1 MKMSKE
7 SYDLILTTFSDNLE
21 VIIRHKEWLLKMDV
35 YNNLNVRL
43 GFDVYY
49 ALLTWD
55 QRNHIAKSDNLKDRH
70 LQTGILKAL
79 KQLGIS

>member
-7 SYDLILTTFSDNLE
+7 SYNKIVMIFSENRE
-21 VIIRHKEWLLKMDV
+21 VIKKHKEWLLENAS

-43 GFDVYY
+43 GFDAFYS
-49 ALLTWD
+49 LLTWD

-70 LQTGILKAL
+70 LETGILKAL
-79 KQLGIS
+79 RECDI